1 MTRMTRMTRITRGLI
16 ARPRPDQGG
25 AGPNGIVP
33 RGRGAAASLRLLPM
47 LVVLALAA
55 GGGCHRDAHEEPEHH
70 VPAHRP
76 ADYPTAVAR
85 LEELHRKFLAGELAG
100 TAMEPAGTAT
110 EPAGT
115 AMEPTGTATE
125 PAGTAREA
133 VAIDPF
139 DEFHDVARW
148 LPELA
153 GDSDLAE
160 AEWVRVERQARTFVD
175 AFAPVRAAALADRPR
190 SYDGRR
196 ELFEAGLRELRA
208 VADSFPRSKIQEA
221 RE

>member
-115 AMEPTGTATE
+115 A
-125 PAGTAREA
+125 REA

-208 VADSFPRSKIQEA
+208 VADSFPRSKIQET

>member
-115 AMEPTGTATE
+115 ATE

>member
-1 MTRMTRMTRITRGLI
+1 MTRMTRITRGLI

-85 LEELHRKFLAGELAG
+85 LEELHRKFLAGEPAA
-100 TAMEPAGTAT
+100 TAMEPN
-110 EPAGT
+110 
-115 AMEPTGTATE
+115 
-125 PAGTAREA
+125 GTAREA

-208 VADSFPRSKIQEA
+208 VADSFPRSKIQET

>member
-1 MTRMTRMTRITRGLI
+1 MTRMTRITRGLI

-110 EPAGT
+110 EPAAT
-115 AMEPTGTATE
+115 AMEPN
-125 PAGTAREA
+125 GTAREA

>member
-1 MTRMTRMTRITRGLI
+1 MTRMTRITRGLI

-85 LEELHRKFLAGELAG
+85 LEELHRKFLAGE
-100 TAMEPAGTAT
+100 PAGTAT
-110 EPAGT
+110 EPAAT
-115 AMEPTGTATE
+115 AMEPN
-125 PAGTAREA
+125 GTAREA

-208 VADSFPRSKIQEA
+208 VADSFPRSKIQET